1 MRSGFAATDKPPTER
16 QRWMAAQRLAR
27 GYRVVE
33 AAAFASLPAAQVR
46 DWLATDED
54 FRELVEAEREQV
66 QLSQEDWQRELE
78 LDNRQAIARAL
89 ADGRVSVVAQLL
101 RLGLALPGLA
111 GSAAG
116 RKAAGDALRRVE
128 DAELADG
135 RDEEELE
142 DEEWLARVPVVEA
155 EPAREAERRAA
166 LLTVRPKILRRVIG
180 TATLTQTEQLIAA
193 TDPDP
198 TVYEE
203 WFARQPKPPRAKIA
217 GLGPEDAALVERV
230 TRHNP
235 PWIRGPYL
243 GYHRPPVQAELFRPE
258 AAANDAAPPAPV
270 PAAPPS
276 RSELIAGL
284 DRRIARPLDR
294 GQPRLAEE
302 LDLAEA
308 VCAVTWPNWP
318 AYRGGLDLGLVRV
331 ALQRHRIEDA
341 TLHWLGGEELAR
353 DCRAA
358 AVRQAQGP

>member
-89 ADGRVSVVAQLL
+89 ADGRVGVVAQLL

-203 WFARQPKPPRAKIA
+203 WFARQPKPPREKIA
-217 GLGPEDAALVERV
+217 GLGPADAALVERV

-243 GYHRPPVQAELFRPE
+243 GYHRPPVPAELFRPE
-258 AAANDAAPPAPV
+258 AARALPAAAASEPAAAPPAGPDL
-270 PAAPPS
+270 AA
-276 RSELIAGL
+276 RLARLL
-284 DRRIARPLDR
+284 DRA
-294 GQPRLAEE
+294 QPRLPEE

-308 VCAVTWPNWP
+308 VCAVKWPNWP
-318 AYRGGLDLGLVRV
+318 TYQGGIDLAELRRLLRRHPLD
-331 ALQRHRIEDA
+331 DA
-341 TLHWLGGEELAR
+341 TLHWLGSTELAR
-353 DCRAA
+353 ECGA
-358 AVRQAQGP
+358 AQGQAPVA